1 MAGFNQQYSPY
12 QFGGYGTMNQSFP
25 MSNNFGGQQSFNN
38 MNNGITWVQGI
49 EGAKA
54 YQLNPNSNVI
64 LLDSESD
71 KFYIK
76 TSDNIGMC
84 NLRVFEFTEITN
96 NPQAVQKQPEIDM
109 SNYVTKSEFE
119 DALKNINGGRNNGKQ
134 YISSNEQSK
143 SNAK

>member
-1 MAGFNQQYSPY
+1 MPGYGQYNPY
-12 QFGGYGTMNQSFP
+12 QFNGFNGGMNQNFQTS
-25 MSNNFGGQQSFNN
+25 NFGGNI
-38 MNNGITWVQGI
+38 NNGINWVQGI

-109 SNYVTKSEFE
+109 SNYVTKSELE
-119 DALKNINGGRNNGKQ
+119 DALKNINGGRGNGKQ
-134 YISSNEQSK
+134 YISSNDQSK

>member
-12 QFGGYGTMNQSFP
+12 QFGGYGSMNQSFP
-25 MSNNFGGQQSFNN
+25 ISNNFGSQQSFNN

-71 KFYIK
+71 RFYIK

-84 NLRVFEFTEITN
+84 NLRVFDFTEVTN
-96 NPQAVQKQPEIDM
+96 DIQNGVVKQTQQEVDL
-109 SNYVTKSEFE
+109 SNYVTKDELQE
-119 DALKNINGGRNNGKQ
+119 VLKNMRGGKPNGKQ
-134 YISSNEQSK
+134 SIQSNEPTK
-143 SNAK
+143 